1 MSYILLGN
9 LSVEEI
15 ESRLGVSFSKEV
27 KDYMTKNHEMD
38 AMEIPIGKWH
48 GFDTPFSIY
57 CGDEDT
63 KNKIENDL
71 KDKLNKCK
79 ETITIYSIR

>member
-1 MSYILLGN
+1 MNYILLGN

-15 ESRLGVSFSKEV
+15 ESRLGVAFSKEV
-27 KDYMTKNHEMD
+27 KDYMIKNHEMD

-71 KDKLNKCK
+71 KNRLNKCK
-79 ETITIYSIR
+79 ETIVLHSIR